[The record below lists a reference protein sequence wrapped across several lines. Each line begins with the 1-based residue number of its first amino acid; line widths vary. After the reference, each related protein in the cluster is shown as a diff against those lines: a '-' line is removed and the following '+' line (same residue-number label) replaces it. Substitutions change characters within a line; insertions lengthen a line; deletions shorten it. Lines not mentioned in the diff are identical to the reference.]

1 MAGPH
6 GRVSSMGH
14 TASCRERP
22 TSTCLTDVYRCF
34 QAGSCPSHSAA
45 EAADEIFSMILP
57 GEDGRCAPAG
67 YCHGNRSELTYISLT
82 LVEKIISS
90 LTSRSLPPPVA
101 LYCADIERVLFQDMD
116 LMSQLVSAR
125 LSSCSVK
132 KTPVKFL
139 WHWRSPLLHRSVSS
153 MPRTRSSHI
162 WLPRV
167 YQRGFSIISSNL
179 WVFSSGLP
187 HFRNIADFLAKCASQ
202 LF

>member
-6 GRVSSMGH
+6 GRVSSMEH

-34 QAGSCPSHSAA
+34 QTGSCPSHSAA

-57 GEDGRCAPAG
+57 GEDGQCAPAG
-67 YCHGNRSELTYISLT
+67 YYHDNRSELTYISLT

-101 LYCADIERVLFQDMD
+101 LYCADIQRILFQDMD
-116 LMSQLVSAR
+116 LMSQLVSAP

-132 KTPVKFL
+132 NSSYISMTLKKPSTPQVCQFHAEDQIISHLAAK
-139 WHWRSPLLHRSVSS
+139 SVSA
-153 MPRTRSSHI
+153 
-162 WLPRV
+162 
-167 YQRGFSIISSNL
+167 
-179 WVFSSGLP
+179 WVFYHLLQSVSFQFWTP
-187 HFRNIADFLAKCASQ
+187 TFLKYCR
-202 LF
+202 LFIQVRFTTF

>member
-6 GRVSSMGH
+6 GRVSSMEH

-57 GEDGRCAPAG
+57 GGDGRCAPAG

-101 LYCADIERVLFQDMD
+101 LYCADIGRVLFQDMD

-132 KTPVKFL
+132 KHQLNFYDTEEALYSTGLSVPCRGPDHLTFGCQECISVGFL
-139 WHWRSPLLHRSVSS
+139 SSPQICEFSVLD
-153 MPRTRSSHI
+153 SHI
-162 WLPRV
+162 LEIL
-167 YQRGFSIISSNL
+167 QTF
-179 WVFSSGLP
+179 
-187 HFRNIADFLAKCASQ
+187 
-202 LF
+202 